1 MQVEREHSTA
11 VVIDEALRVQ
21 PGLFGQSTNDI
32 TPLLGGTAESECLV
46 LVGIGGA
53 VFGVSAS
60 RTGEWALDTACAV
73 PLSGRFD
80 LGFDGVKAL
89 RITCINAAGHSREI
103 HGDFT
108 LKTVPPE
115 IPTLETATVDLA
127 RPVFAGCA
135 EAGSELRIRV
145 GGATF
150 VAVADAGGGWRLD
163 TGSAAPA
170 AGHMDLGR
178 DGRKKA
184 TLVSRDAAGNTSE
197 AEQFFR
203 LEMRAVPAADSAAP
217 ARVKRLNPL
226 GFQLL
231 PALPGS
237 PRNWWPF
244 VSLKRARHQ
253 SEGVSR

>member
-11 VVIDEALRVQ
+11 VVIHETLRVQ
-21 PGLFGQSTNDI
+21 TGLFGQSTNDI

-89 RITCINAAGHSREI
+89 RVTCINAAGHSREI
-103 HGDFT
+103 HGDFI
-108 LKTVPPE
+108 LKTMPPE
-115 IPTLETATVDLA
+115 IPSLETATVDQA
-127 RPVFAGCA
+127 RPVFAGSA
-135 EAGSELRIRV
+135 EAGSELRMRV

-150 VAVADAGGGWRLD
+150 LAAADAGGHWRVD

-184 TLVSRDAAGNTSE
+184 TLASRDAAGNTSE
-197 AEQFFR
+197 AEQFFE
-203 LEMRAVPAADSAAP
+203 LERRAVPAADAAAT
-217 ARVKRLNPL
+217 ARDKRLNPL
-226 GFQLL
+226 GFQLS
-231 PALPGS
+231 PAPAGS

-244 VSLKRARHQ
+244 VSLKRAWHP
-253 SEGVSR
+253 SEGATR